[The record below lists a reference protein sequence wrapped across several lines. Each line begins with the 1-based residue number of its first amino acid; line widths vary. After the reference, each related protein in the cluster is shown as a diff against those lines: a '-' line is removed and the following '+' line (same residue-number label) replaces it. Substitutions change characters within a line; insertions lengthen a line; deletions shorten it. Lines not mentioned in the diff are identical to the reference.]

1 MSLSELILI
10 LQSLDIPSPPP
21 LLYASD
27 GDLMISIIYRYLMH
41 CRNRDILIEK
51 GKTINVNSRPRF
63 VFAMGP

>member
-10 LQSLDIPSPPP
+10 LLSLDIPSP

-27 GDLMISIIYRYLMH
+27 GDFMISIKYLMH
-41 CRNRDILIEK
+41 CRNRDLKKRE
-51 GKTINVNSRPRF
+51 TINVNSRPHF